1 MLEIKNAITET
12 ENAFDG
18 LMSWLDMAEER
29 ISEIEDLSVVTLKT
43 EKQREQRPKN
53 AKQYPR
59 SLGQLKKM

>member
-1 MLEIKNAITET
+1 MP
-12 ENAFDG
+12 FYG
-18 LMSWLDMAEER
+18 LIRLDMAEER

-59 SLGQLKKM
+59 SLGQLKKR